1 MNLTELTRRARKYLA
16 EAGNG
21 LLDDPTIQA
30 QVLSSASD
38 LARQWALFKA
48 VGSGT
53 ASAGRFTPPADFLGF
68 VQEPKLNRID
78 LQFADPAQLLDQ
90 DLGAYTA
97 NARGGTPR
105 YYYWGTEYAT
115 GGDVLLWP
123 AGGGTLTFTYNR
135 RPADPAA
142 NVQAWGGA
150 HPEYHDL
157 IALHAAQQLLAF
169 GGATAAKEPVW
180 LQRFDQRKDEF
191 RAYLSTERRHRP
203 TPRVT
208 GPAWRQRWNR

>member
-1 MNLTELTRRARKYLA
+1 MNLTELTKRARKYLS

-21 LLDDPTIQA
+21 LLDDMTIQA
-30 QVLSSASD
+30 QVLSSGTD

-48 VGSGT
+48 IGT
-53 ASAGRFTPPADFLGF
+53 GVATAGRMTPPSDFLGF
-68 VQEPKLNRID
+68 TGSPQLNRIN
-78 LQFADPAQLLDQ
+78 LQFADPAQLMSQ
-90 DLGAYTA
+90 DPGAYTA
-97 NARGGTPR
+97 TARAGTPR
-105 YYYWGTEYAT
+105 YYYWGTEYFT
-115 GGDVLLWP
+115 GGDVLLYP

-135 RPADPAA
+135 RPADPSAS
-142 NVQAWGGA
+142 VQAWGGA

-157 IALHAAQQLLAF
+157 IALHAAQQLLAH
-169 GGATAAKEPVW
+169 GGATAAKEPIW
-180 LQRFDQRKDEF
+180 LQRLEQRKDEF